1 MLIIRT
7 AAELAELAPARKG
20 KKQGRR
26 AVVMTMGALHE
37 GHLALV
43 RAAREAADQVVVTV
57 FVNPLQFDDATDLE
71 RYPRDLDADAALL
84 EPLGVDVIYA
94 PSVEDVYPGGDP
106 IVTVSAGAI
115 NDVFEGSRRP
125 GHFDGVLTVVLKLI
139 QLTQPDVAYFGQK
152 DAQQVI
158 AIRAMCR
165 DLNVPVEIAVVPTVR
180 AEDGLALSSR
190 NAHLSEAERADALV
204 LSRAV
209 AEAQQV
215 LDEGGPLSLALT
227 VARATFAQVPGVV
240 PDYIGAMDPA
250 SAQPVPDDYRGD
262 VVIAVA
268 AQVGGAR
275 LIDNVMTR
283 VGPREGVADAS

>member
-7 AAELAELAPARKG
+7 AAELAEVAPARKG

-37 GHLALV
+37 GHAALV
-43 RAAREAADQVVVTV
+43 RAARKAADQVVVTV
-57 FVNPLQFDDATDLE
+57 FVNPLQFGDPTDLE

-94 PSVEDVYPGGDP
+94 PSVDDVYPGGDP

-115 NDVFEGSRRP
+115 NDVFEGVYRP
-125 GHFDGVLTVVLKLI
+125 GHFDGVLTVVLKLL
-139 QLTQPDVAYFGQK
+139 QLTQPDVAFFGQK

-158 AIRAMCR
+158 AIRTMCR

-180 AEDGLALSSR
+180 DEDGLALSSR
-190 NAHLSEAERADALV
+190 NARLTDAERADALV
-204 LSRAV
+204 LSRALSE
-209 AEAQQV
+209 AEQV

-227 VARATFAQVPGVV
+227 VARAAFAEVPSVM

-250 SAQPVPDDYRGD
+250 SAQPVAGDYRGD

-268 AQVGGAR
+268 AQVGGTR

-283 VGPREGVADAS
+283 VGPREGAADA

>member
-7 AAELAELAPARKG
+7 AAELAEMAPAREG

-57 FVNPLQFDDATDLE
+57 FVNPLQFDDAADLE

-84 EPLGVDVIYA
+84 DPLGVDVIYA
-94 PSVEDVYPGGDP
+94 PSVEDVYPGGYP

-115 NDVFEGSRRP
+115 NDVFEGAHRP

-152 DAQQVI
+152 DAQQAI
-158 AIRAMCR
+158 AIRTMCL
-165 DLNVPVEIAVVPTVR
+165 DLNVPVEIVVVPTVR

-190 NAHLSEAERADALV
+190 NAHLSAAERADALV
-204 LSRAV
+204 LSRAL
-209 AEAQQV
+209 AEARQV

-227 VARATFAQVPGVV
+227 VARAAFAQVPSVV

-268 AQVGGAR
+268 AQVGGTR

-283 VGPREGVADAS
+283 VGPREGAADA

>member
-7 AAELAELAPARKG
+7 AAELAEMAPARKG

-43 RAAREAADQVVVTV
+43 REARAAADQVVVTV
-57 FVNPLQFDDATDLE
+57 FVNPLQFDDAADLE

-106 IVTVSAGAI
+106 MVTVSAGAI

-139 QLTQPDVAYFGQK
+139 QLTKPDVAYFGQK

-227 VARATFAQVPGVV
+227 VARAAFAQVPGVV

-283 VGPREGVADAS
+283 VGPREVVAPAS

>member
-1 MLIIRT
+1 MVIIRT
-7 AAELAELAPARKG
+7 AAELAEMAPARKG
-20 KKQGRR
+20 KKGGRR

-57 FVNPLQFDDATDLE
+57 FVNPLQFDDAADLE
-71 RYPRDLDADAALL
+71 RYPRDLDSDAALL
-84 EPLGVDVIYA
+84 DPLGVDVIYA
-94 PSVEDVYPGGDP
+94 PSVEDVYPGGHP

-115 NDVFEGSRRP
+115 NDVFEGARRP

-139 QLTQPDVAYFGQK
+139 HLTRPDVAYFGQK

-158 AIRAMCR
+158 AIRTMCR

-204 LSRAV
+204 LSRAL

-215 LDEGGPLSLALT
+215 LDEGGPLSLAMT
-227 VARATFAQVPGVV
+227 VARAAFAEVPAVV

-268 AQVGGAR
+268 AHVGGTR

>member
-7 AAELAELAPARKG
+7 AAELADAAPARKG

-37 GHLALV
+37 GHAALV
-43 RAAREAADQVVVTV
+43 RAARKVADQVVVTV
-57 FVNPLQFDDATDLE
+57 FVNPLQFGDPTDLE

-84 EPLGVDVIYA
+84 EPLGVDVLYA
-94 PSVEDVYPGGDP
+94 PSVEDVYPGGGP

-115 NDVFEGSRRP
+115 NDVFEGVYRP
-125 GHFDGVLTVVLKLI
+125 GHFDGVLTVVLKLL
-139 QLTQPDVAYFGQK
+139 QLTQPDVAFFGQK

-158 AIRAMCR
+158 AIRTMCR

-180 AEDGLALSSR
+180 DEDGLALSSR
-190 NAHLSEAERADALV
+190 NARLTEAERADALV
-204 LSRAV
+204 LSRALS
-209 AEAQQV
+209 EAQQV

-227 VARATFAQVPGVV
+227 VARAAFAEVPSVM

-250 SAQPVPDDYRGD
+250 SSQPVPDDYRGD

-268 AQVGGAR
+268 AQVGGTR

-283 VGPREGVADAS
+283 VGPREGAADA

>member
-7 AAELAELAPARKG
+7 AAELAEMAPARKG

-139 QLTQPDVAYFGQK
+139 QLTKPDVAYFGQK

-268 AQVGGAR
+268 AHVGGAR

>member
-7 AAELAELAPARKG
+7 AAELAEMAPARKG
-20 KKQGRR
+20 KKHGRR

-57 FVNPLQFDDATDLE
+57 FVNPLQFDDAADLE

-84 EPLGVDVIYA
+84 DPLGVDVIYA

-115 NDVFEGSRRP
+115 NDVFEGAHRP

-152 DAQQVI
+152 DAQQAI
-158 AIRAMCR
+158 AIRTMCR

-180 AEDGLALSSR
+180 DEDGLALSSR

-204 LSRAV
+204 LSRAL

-227 VARATFAQVPGVV
+227 VTCAAFAQVPSVV

-268 AQVGGAR
+268 AQVGGTR

-283 VGPREGVADAS
+283 VGPREGAADA

>member
-1 MLIIRT
+1 MLIVRT
-7 AAELAELAPARKG
+7 AAELAEIEPPHRG
-20 KKQGRR
+20 KKRGRR

-57 FVNPLQFDDATDLE
+57 FVNPLQFNDPADLE

-84 EPLGVDVIYA
+84 EPLGVDVVYA
-94 PSVEDVYPGGDP
+94 PTVEDVYPGGAP

-115 NDVFEGSRRP
+115 NDVFEGEHRP
-125 GHFDGVLTVVLKLI
+125 GHFDGVLTVVLKLL
-139 QLTQPDVAYFGQK
+139 QLTQPDVAFFGQK

-158 AIRAMCR
+158 AIRTMCR
-165 DLNVPVEIAVVPTVR
+165 DLNVPVKIAVVPTVR
-180 AEDGLALSSR
+180 DEDGLALSSR
-190 NAHLSEAERADALV
+190 NVQLSDLERADALV
-204 LSRAV
+204 LSRAL
-209 AEAQQV
+209 AEAEQV

-227 VARATFAQVPGVV
+227 VARAAVAQVPGVV
-240 PDYIGAMDPA
+240 PDYIGAMDPE
-250 SAQPVPDDYRGD
+250 SAQPLEGDYRGD

-268 AQVGGAR
+268 ARVGDTR

-283 VGPREGVADAS
+283 VGPREGAADVQ

>member
-1 MLIIRT
+1 MVIIRT
-7 AAELAELAPARKG
+7 AAELAEMAPARKG

-71 RYPRDLDADAALL
+71 RYPRDLDADSALL
-84 EPLGVDVIYA
+84 DALGVDVIYA

-139 QLTQPDVAYFGQK
+139 QLTKPDVAYFGQK

-158 AIRAMCR
+158 AIRTMCR

-204 LSRAV
+204 LSRAL
-209 AEAQQV
+209 AEAEQV

-227 VARATFAQVPGVV
+227 VARAAVAQVPAVV

-268 AQVGGAR
+268 AQVGGTR
-275 LIDNVMTR
+275 LIDNVVTR
-283 VGPREGVADAS
+283 VGPREGAADAS

>member
-1 MLIIRT
+1 MIIVRT
-7 AAELAELAPARKG
+7 AAELAQIEPARKG

-57 FVNPLQFDDATDLE
+57 FVNPLQFGDAADLE

-84 EPLGVDVIYA
+84 DPLGVDVVYA

-106 IVTVSAGAI
+106 IVTVSAGTI
-115 NDVFEGSRRP
+115 NDVFEGLHRP
-125 GHFDGVLTVVLKLI
+125 GHFDGVLTVVLKLMN
-139 QLTQPDVAYFGQK
+139 LTEPDVAYFGQK
-152 DAQQVI
+152 DAQQAI
-158 AIRAMCR
+158 AIRMMCR
-165 DLNVPVEIAVVPTVR
+165 DLNAPVQIAVVPTVR
-180 AEDGLALSSR
+180 DEDGLALSSR
-190 NAHLSEAERADALV
+190 NVHLSAAERTEALV
-204 LSRAV
+204 LSRAL

-227 VARATFAQVPGVV
+227 VTRAAFAHVPSVV
-240 PDYIGAMDPA
+240 PNYIGAMDPV
-250 SAQPVPDDYRGD
+250 SAQPVQGDYRGD

-268 AQVGGAR
+268 AQVGGTR

-283 VGPREGVADAS
+283 VGPREGVADA